1 MSNFKQALAV
11 TLKHEGG
18 YVNHPDDPGG
28 ETNFGITKA
37 VAVGNGYT
45 GSMRDIPMDVV
56 ERIYRSRYWDAMR
69 LDEFPAGTD
78 QIRAEL
84 FDSAVNAGVSRA
96 VRWLQASL
104 NALSRPG
111 AGRDLVVDGS
121 IGPGTLGAMRSL
133 PARDYPVLLKLLNV
147 YQGAHYAQLCE
158 QNPKFRSFI
167 RGWLTRVFS

>member
-18 YVNHPDDPGG
+18 YVNHPHDPAG

-37 VAVGNGYT
+37 VAVENGYT
-45 GSMRDIPMDVV
+45 GSMKAIPMDVV
-56 ERIYRSRYWDAMR
+56 EVIYRKRYWDAIM
-69 LDEFPAGTD
+69 LDQFPAGTEA
-78 QIRAEL
+78 IRVEL

-104 NALSRPG
+104 NALGKGPDI
-111 AGRDLVVDGS
+111 AVDGKM
-121 IGPGTLGAMRSL
+121 GRGTMSAMQAL

-147 YQGAHYAQLCE
+147 YQGSHYAQLCE
-158 QNPKFRSFI
+158 KEPKFRSFI
-167 RGWLTRVFS
+167 RGWLTRVF

>member
-1 MSNFKQALAV
+1 MSNFKQALEV

-18 YVNHPDDPGG
+18 YVNHPHDPAG

-37 VAVGNGYT
+37 VAVENGYT
-45 GSMRDIPMDVV
+45 GDMKTIPMGVV
-56 ERIYRSRYWDAMR
+56 EAIYRKRYWDAIM
-69 LDEFPAGTD
+69 LDQFPAGTE
-78 QIRAEL
+78 QIRIEL

-104 NALSRPG
+104 NAL
-111 AGRDLVVDGS
+111 GRSGSTQDLSVDGKM
-121 IGPGTLGAMRSL
+121 GRGTLSAIQAL

-147 YQGAHYAQLCE
+147 YQGSHYAQLCE
-158 QNPKFRSFI
+158 KEPKFRSFI